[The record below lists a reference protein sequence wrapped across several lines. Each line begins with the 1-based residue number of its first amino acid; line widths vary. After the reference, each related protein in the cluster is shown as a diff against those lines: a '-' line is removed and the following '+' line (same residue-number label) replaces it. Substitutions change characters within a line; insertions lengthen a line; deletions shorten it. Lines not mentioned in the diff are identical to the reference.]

1 MKLRNGKEYIF
12 KHKKIKKMMP
22 GYVKQIVEYIKDD
35 FARAGLKITEVDYKI
50 VKYRQRQEV
59 NEGKKMT
66 LLKLIN

>member
-12 KHKKIKKMMP
+12 KHKKIKKMP
-22 GYVKQIVEYIKDD
+22 DYVKQIVDYIKDD

-59 NEGKKMT
+59 NEGKKNDII
-66 LLKLIN
+66 KID